1 LDLNLDPNIWIWI
14 LKKSK
19 LLLLKKWIWVKNLI
33 QLFGYKMDVDWII
46 KNPIH
51 AHPY

>member
-1 LDLNLDPNIWIWI
+1 MDFKI
-14 LKKSK
+14 SK

-33 QLFGYKMDVDWII
+33 QLFGSKMNVDWII

-51 AHPY
+51 AHS

>member
-1 LDLNLDPNIWIWI
+1 LD

-33 QLFGYKMDVDWII
+33 QSFGS
-46 KNPIH
+46 
-51 AHPY
+51 